1 MAPAVADLV
10 RLIVELEER
19 KINFESL
26 TEKIETR
33 SPAGR
38 LVFYVFAALAISLP
52 LEDADRE
59 LLASVLMN
67 RQEEL
72 TPELLEGVLNSL
84 RKRASQACS
93 RGTTTAG

>member
-1 MAPAVADLV
+1 MAPAVADLL
-10 RLIVELEER
+10 RLIAELEER

-38 LVFYVFAALAISLP
+38 LVFHVFAALAMSLP

-59 LLASVLMN
+59 LLASLLMN

-72 TPELLEGVLNSL
+72 TPELLDGVLNWL